1 MNRGHLD
8 GKFIRRWRPSQAND
22 LGYAVTVVQD
32 AHSTFDADLPAQEII
47 DQYNRQLAEI
57 ARVVPARSIDFSE
70 T

>member
-1 MNRGHLD
+1 
-8 GKFIRRWRPSQAND
+8 
-22 LGYAVTVVQD
+22 
-32 AHSTFDADLPAQEII
+32 LPAQEII